1 MIYIGPS
8 VMKNNVVSTK
18 KKNKK
23 KSIIPPERTATP
35 TTTVIYLFI
44 YLFLILTCNHRVMVE
59 ATDYGTL
66 SGDRV
71 LHLSPARICPRAVCQ
86 VRVVVPFLLLV
97 SLFCGHHLVQEP
109 CTLRGHH
116 AGSSSLSSILPLLF
130 FPFFPA
136 FISSAVR
143 VLTKEN

>member
-1 MIYIGPS
+1 MTENTTTPGTLTAALPCGSS
-8 VMKNNVVSTK
+8 VSFARCTDGY
-18 KKNKK
+18 
-23 KSIIPPERTATP
+23 TP
-35 TTTVIYLFI
+35 TMRSIYLFI
-44 YLFLILTCNHRVMVE
+44 YLFLILACNRRVMAE

-71 LHLSPARICPRAVCQ
+71 LHLSPAGIRPRAVCQ

-97 SLFCGHHLVQEP
+97 SLFCGRRLVQEP
-109 CTLRGHH
+109 CTLGGHH
-116 AGSSSLSSILPLLF
+116 AGSSSLSSILPLPF

-143 VLTKEN
+143 VLTKES